1 MKRTLYPF
9 LLALVLLTS
18 LLTPALAAG
27 NGFRDVSESHWASEY
42 IQRAYEADWIHG
54 MGDGRYD
61 PSGNLSRAQFLT
73 MVTNAFFSGETDQV
87 SVPEGSPWYAAC
99 WSVAQENGLHT
110 GTAMKDLGDL
120 NGKISRYDMA
130 QVIVNTLSGQGISAS
145 AEEARSAQSEIK
157 DWDSVPAG
165 YRDAVSSA
173 YALGILSGR
182 SGKFDGQAL
191 MTRAEAAKV
200 LCGMDGT
207 ISGGG
212 QTEATPQKP
221 DQSTQK
227 PDNTT
232 QKPDNTTQK
241 PDSTTQKP
249 DNTTQK
255 PDNTTQKPSTTTST
269 PEELAA
275 EVVRLVNVERSKEG
289 LSPLGTFDSLT
300 KAAQI
305 RAPEVGIL
313 FSHDRPDGTSCFT
326 ALDQTGAKKGA
337 FTYGENIAAGN
348 ATAAE
353 TVEQWM
359 NSPGHRANILNPK
372 FTHIGVGYCYDA
384 NSTYRHNW
392 VQMFVGTNS
401 TPDGDSGQT
410 PGTNTQKPDNTTQ
423 KPSTTTST
431 PEELAA
437 EVVRLVN
444 VERSKQGLSPL
455 GTFDSLTKAAQI
467 RAPEVGVLFSHDRPD
482 GTSCF
487 TALDQTG
494 AKKGAY
500 TWGENIAAGN
510 AAAAETVEQWMNS
523 PGHRANILNSK
534 YTHIGVGYCYDA
546 NSTYRHN
553 WVQMFVGTNSVP
565 DGDSS
570 QTPGTN
576 TQKPDNTTQKP
587 DSTTQTPGG
596 APSVP
601 EETGGLQFSCPII
614 TLDPG
619 NSYMISVLDDTF
631 RLVSNGVTW
640 TNESPDLLRLNGD
653 GTRVTAIGSSGTGYL
668 TASRGGETARLT
680 VRIIPTADQVTLSCL
695 SLTMA
700 PNGYGTTELY
710 IFSTSKFYGQDC
722 SVSWSVDDPSVLTLE
737 EQVSS
742 QGNPSVRFQALKEGD
757 ARITCQVTMADGST
771 AEVYCFAHVR

>member
-9 LLALVLLTS
+9 LLALVLLAS
-18 LLTPALAAG
+18 LLSPALAAG

-73 MVTNAFFSGETDQV
+73 MVTNAFFSGETDRV

-110 GTAMKDLGDL
+110 GTAMQGLGDL

-165 YRDAVSSA
+165 YRDAVSGA

-191 MTRAEAAKV
+191 MPRAEAAKV
-200 LCGMDGT
+200 LCGMDGA
-207 ISGGG
+207 ISGG
-212 QTEATPQKP
+212 QTDTTPQEP
-221 DQSTQK
+221 DQSA
-227 PDNTT
+227 
-232 QKPDNTTQK
+232 QK

-249 DNTTQK
+249 DNTTQT
-255 PDNTTQKPSTTTST
+255 PDNTTQKPSTTAST

-300 KAAQI
+300 Q
-305 RAPEVGIL
+305 
-313 FSHDRPDGTSCFT
+313 
-326 ALDQTGAKKGA
+326 
-337 FTYGENIAAGN
+337 
-348 ATAAE
+348 
-353 TVEQWM
+353 
-359 NSPGHRANILNPK
+359 
-372 FTHIGVGYCYDA
+372 
-384 NSTYRHNW
+384 
-392 VQMFVGTNS
+392 
-401 TPDGDSGQT
+401 
-410 PGTNTQKPDNTTQ
+410 
-423 KPSTTTST
+423 
-431 PEELAA
+431 
-437 EVVRLVN
+437 
-444 VERSKQGLSPL
+444 
-455 GTFDSLTKAAQI
+455 AAQI

-510 AAAAETVEQWMNS
+510 ATAAETVEQWMNS
-523 PGHRANILNSK
+523 PGHRANILNPK

-546 NSTYRHN
+546 TSTYRHN
-553 WVQMFVGTNSVP
+553 WVQMFVGTNSTP
-565 DGDSS
+565 DGDSA
-570 QTPGTN
+570 QTPPSTPEKPN
-576 TQKPDNTTQKP
+576 TPP
-587 DSTTQTPGG
+587 QTPGG

-601 EETGGLQFSCPII
+601 GETGGLQFSCPII

-619 NSYMISVLDDTF
+619 NSYMISVLDDAF
-631 RLVSNGVTW
+631 RLVSDGVTW
-640 TNESPDLLRLNGD
+640 TNESPELLRLSGD
-653 GTRVTAIGSSGTGYL
+653 GSSVTAIGSSGTGYL
-668 TASRGGETARLT
+668 SVSRGGETARLT
-680 VRIIPTADQVTLSCL
+680 VRIIPTVNQVTLSCL
-695 SLTMA
+695 STTMS
-700 PNGYGTTELY
+700 PGGYGTAELY
-710 IFSTSKFYGQDC
+710 IFSTSRFYGQDC
-722 SVSWSVDDPSVLTLE
+722 SVAWSVDDPSVLTLDE
-737 EQVSS
+737 RVSS
-742 QGNPSVRFQALKEGD
+742 QGNPSVHFQAMKAGD
-757 ARITCQVTMADGST
+757 ARITCQVTMADGSS
-771 AEVYCFAHVR
+771 AEAYCFVHVR

>member
-9 LLALVLLTS
+9 LLALVLLAS
-18 LLTPALAAG
+18 LLSPALAAG

-110 GTAMKDLGDL
+110 GTAMQGLGDL

-165 YRDAVSSA
+165 YRDAVSGA

-200 LCGMDGT
+200 LCGMDGA
-207 ISGGG
+207 ISGG
-212 QTEATPQKP
+212 QTDTTPQEPDQSIQKP
-221 DQSTQK
+221 DG
-227 PDNTT
+227 TT

-241 PDSTTQKP
+241 PGTTA
-249 DNTTQK
+249 
-255 PDNTTQKPSTTTST
+255 ST

-300 KAAQI
+300 Q
-305 RAPEVGIL
+305 
-313 FSHDRPDGTSCFT
+313 
-326 ALDQTGAKKGA
+326 
-337 FTYGENIAAGN
+337 
-348 ATAAE
+348 
-353 TVEQWM
+353 
-359 NSPGHRANILNPK
+359 
-372 FTHIGVGYCYDA
+372 
-384 NSTYRHNW
+384 
-392 VQMFVGTNS
+392 
-401 TPDGDSGQT
+401 
-410 PGTNTQKPDNTTQ
+410 
-423 KPSTTTST
+423 
-431 PEELAA
+431 
-437 EVVRLVN
+437 
-444 VERSKQGLSPL
+444 
-455 GTFDSLTKAAQI
+455 AAQI

-510 AAAAETVEQWMNS
+510 ATAAETVAQWMNS
-523 PGHRANILNSK
+523 PGHRANILNPK

-546 NSTYRHN
+546 ASTYRHN
-553 WVQMFVGTNSVP
+553 WVQMFVGTNSTP
-565 DGDSS
+565 DGDSA
-570 QTPGTN
+570 QTPPSTPEKPN
-576 TQKPDNTTQKP
+576 TPP
-587 DSTTQTPGG
+587 QTPGG

-601 EETGGLQFSCPII
+601 GETGGLQFSCPII

-619 NSYMISVLDDTF
+619 NSYMISVLDDAF
-631 RLVSNGVTW
+631 RLVSDGVTW
-640 TNESPDLLRLNGD
+640 TNESPELLRLSGD
-653 GTRVTAIGSSGTGYL
+653 GSSVTAIGSSGTGYL
-668 TASRGGETARLT
+668 SVSRGGETARLT
-680 VRIIPTADQVTLSCL
+680 VRIIPTMNQVTLSCL
-695 SLTMA
+695 STTMS
-700 PNGYGTTELY
+700 PGGYGTAELY
-710 IFSTSKFYGQDC
+710 IFSTSRFYGQDC
-722 SVSWSVDDPSVLTLE
+722 SVAWSVDDPSVLTLDE
-737 EQVSS
+737 RVSS
-742 QGNPSVRFQALKEGD
+742 QGNPSVHFQAMKAGD
-757 ARITCQVTMADGST
+757 ARITCQVTMADGSS
-771 AEVYCFAHVR
+771 AEAYCFVHVR

>member
-9 LLALVLLTS
+9 LLALVLLAS
-18 LLTPALAAG
+18 LLSPALAAG

-87 SVPEGSPWYAAC
+87 SVPEGSPWYTAC

-110 GTAMKDLGDL
+110 GTAMQGLGDL

-165 YRDAVSSA
+165 YRDAVSGA

-200 LCGMDGT
+200 LCGMDGA
-207 ISGGG
+207 ISGG
-212 QTEATPQKP
+212 QTDTTPQEP
-221 DQSTQK
+221 DQSA
-227 PDNTT
+227 
-232 QKPDNTTQK
+232 QK

-249 DNTTQK
+249 DNTTQT
-255 PDNTTQKPSTTTST
+255 PDNTTQKPSTTAST

-300 KAAQI
+300 Q
-305 RAPEVGIL
+305 
-313 FSHDRPDGTSCFT
+313 
-326 ALDQTGAKKGA
+326 
-337 FTYGENIAAGN
+337 
-348 ATAAE
+348 
-353 TVEQWM
+353 
-359 NSPGHRANILNPK
+359 
-372 FTHIGVGYCYDA
+372 
-384 NSTYRHNW
+384 
-392 VQMFVGTNS
+392 
-401 TPDGDSGQT
+401 
-410 PGTNTQKPDNTTQ
+410 
-423 KPSTTTST
+423 
-431 PEELAA
+431 
-437 EVVRLVN
+437 
-444 VERSKQGLSPL
+444 
-455 GTFDSLTKAAQI
+455 AAQI

-510 AAAAETVEQWMNS
+510 ATAAETVEQWMNS
-523 PGHRANILNSK
+523 PGHRANILNPK

-546 NSTYRHN
+546 TSTYRHN
-553 WVQMFVGTNSVP
+553 WVQMFVGTNSTP
-565 DGDSS
+565 DGDSA
-570 QTPGTN
+570 QTPPSTPEKPN
-576 TQKPDNTTQKP
+576 TPP
-587 DSTTQTPGG
+587 QTPGG

-601 EETGGLQFSCPII
+601 GETGGLQFSCPII

-619 NSYMISVLDDTF
+619 NSYMISVLDDAF
-631 RLVSNGVTW
+631 RLVSDGVTW
-640 TNESPDLLRLNGD
+640 TNESPELLRLSGD
-653 GTRVTAIGSSGTGYL
+653 GSSVTAIGSSGTGYL
-668 TASRGGETARLT
+668 SVSRGGETARLT
-680 VRIIPTADQVTLSCL
+680 VRIIPTVNQVTLSCL
-695 SLTMA
+695 STTMS
-700 PNGYGTTELY
+700 PGGYGTAELY
-710 IFSTSKFYGQDC
+710 IFSTSRFYGQDC
-722 SVSWSVDDPSVLTLE
+722 SVAWSVDDPSVLTLDE
-737 EQVSS
+737 RVSS
-742 QGNPSVRFQALKEGD
+742 QGNPSVHFQAMKAGD
-757 ARITCQVTMADGST
+757 ARITCQVTMADGSS
-771 AEVYCFAHVR
+771 AEAYCFVHVR

>member
-9 LLALVLLTS
+9 LLALVLLAS
-18 LLTPALAAG
+18 LLSPALAAG

-110 GTAMKDLGDL
+110 GTAMQGLGDL

-165 YRDAVSSA
+165 YRDAVSGA

-200 LCGMDGT
+200 LCGMDGA
-207 ISGGG
+207 ISGG
-212 QTEATPQKP
+212 QTDTTPQEP

-227 PDNTT
+227 PDSTA
-232 QKPDNTTQK
+232 QKPDNTTQ
-241 PDSTTQKP
+241 T
-249 DNTTQK
+249 

-300 KAAQI
+300 Q
-305 RAPEVGIL
+305 
-313 FSHDRPDGTSCFT
+313 
-326 ALDQTGAKKGA
+326 
-337 FTYGENIAAGN
+337 
-348 ATAAE
+348 
-353 TVEQWM
+353 
-359 NSPGHRANILNPK
+359 
-372 FTHIGVGYCYDA
+372 
-384 NSTYRHNW
+384 
-392 VQMFVGTNS
+392 
-401 TPDGDSGQT
+401 
-410 PGTNTQKPDNTTQ
+410 
-423 KPSTTTST
+423 
-431 PEELAA
+431 
-437 EVVRLVN
+437 
-444 VERSKQGLSPL
+444 
-455 GTFDSLTKAAQI
+455 AAQI

-510 AAAAETVEQWMNS
+510 ATAAETVAQWMNS
-523 PGHRANILNSK
+523 PGHRANILNPK

-546 NSTYRHN
+546 TSTYRHN
-553 WVQMFVGTNSVP
+553 WVQMFVGTNSTP
-565 DGDSS
+565 DGDSA
-570 QTPGTN
+570 QTPPSTPEKPN
-576 TQKPDNTTQKP
+576 TPP
-587 DSTTQTPGG
+587 QTPGG

-601 EETGGLQFSCPII
+601 GETGGLQFSCPII

-619 NSYMISVLDDTF
+619 NSYMISVLDDAF
-631 RLVSNGVTW
+631 RLVSDGVTW
-640 TNESPDLLRLNGD
+640 TNESPELLRLSGD
-653 GTRVTAIGSSGTGYL
+653 GSSVTAIGSSGTGYL
-668 TASRGGETARLT
+668 SVSRGGETARLT
-680 VRIIPTADQVTLSCL
+680 VRIIPTVNQVTLSCL
-695 SLTMA
+695 STTMS
-700 PNGYGTTELY
+700 PGGYGTAELY
-710 IFSTSKFYGQDC
+710 IFSTSRFYGQDC
-722 SVSWSVDDPSVLTLE
+722 SVAWSVDDPSVLTLDE
-737 EQVSS
+737 RVSG
-742 QGNPSVRFQALKEGD
+742 QGNPSVHFQAMKAGD
-757 ARITCQVTMADGST
+757 ARITCQVTMADGSS
-771 AEVYCFAHVR
+771 AEAYCFVHVR

>member
-9 LLALVLLTS
+9 LLALVLLAS
-18 LLTPALAAG
+18 LLSPALAAG

-54 MGDGRYD
+54 IGDGRYD

-110 GTAMKDLGDL
+110 GTAMQGLGDL

-165 YRDAVSSA
+165 YRDAVSGA

-200 LCGMDGT
+200 LCGMDGA
-207 ISGGG
+207 ISGG
-212 QTEATPQKP
+212 QTDTTPQEP
-221 DQSTQK
+221 DQSA
-227 PDNTT
+227 
-232 QKPDNTTQK
+232 QK

-249 DNTTQK
+249 DNTTQT

-300 KAAQI
+300 Q
-305 RAPEVGIL
+305 
-313 FSHDRPDGTSCFT
+313 
-326 ALDQTGAKKGA
+326 
-337 FTYGENIAAGN
+337 
-348 ATAAE
+348 
-353 TVEQWM
+353 
-359 NSPGHRANILNPK
+359 
-372 FTHIGVGYCYDA
+372 
-384 NSTYRHNW
+384 
-392 VQMFVGTNS
+392 
-401 TPDGDSGQT
+401 
-410 PGTNTQKPDNTTQ
+410 
-423 KPSTTTST
+423 
-431 PEELAA
+431 
-437 EVVRLVN
+437 
-444 VERSKQGLSPL
+444 
-455 GTFDSLTKAAQI
+455 AAQI

-510 AAAAETVEQWMNS
+510 ATAAETVEQWMNS
-523 PGHRANILNSK
+523 PGHRANILNPK

-546 NSTYRHN
+546 TSTYRHN
-553 WVQMFVGTNSVP
+553 WVQMFVGTNSTP
-565 DGDSS
+565 DGDSA
-570 QTPGTN
+570 QTPPSTPEKPN
-576 TQKPDNTTQKP
+576 TPP
-587 DSTTQTPGG
+587 QTPGG

-601 EETGGLQFSCPII
+601 GETGGLQFSCPII

-619 NSYMISVLDDTF
+619 NSYMISVLDDAF
-631 RLVSNGVTW
+631 RLVSDGVTW
-640 TNESPDLLRLNGD
+640 TNESPELLRLSGD
-653 GTRVTAIGSSGTGYL
+653 GSSVTAIGSSGTGYL
-668 TASRGGETARLT
+668 SVSRGGETARLT
-680 VRIIPTADQVTLSCL
+680 VRIIPTVNQVTLSCL
-695 SLTMA
+695 STTMS
-700 PNGYGTTELY
+700 PGGYGTAELY
-710 IFSTSKFYGQDC
+710 IFSTSRFYGQDC
-722 SVSWSVDDPSVLTLE
+722 SVAWSVDDPSVLTLDE
-737 EQVSS
+737 RVSS
-742 QGNPSVRFQALKEGD
+742 QGNPSVHFQAMKAGD
-757 ARITCQVTMADGST
+757 ARITCQVTMADGSS
-771 AEVYCFAHVR
+771 AEAYCFVHVR

>member
-9 LLALVLLTS
+9 LLALVLLAS
-18 LLTPALAAG
+18 LLSPALAAG

-110 GTAMKDLGDL
+110 GTAMQGLGDL

-165 YRDAVSSA
+165 YRDAVSGA

-200 LCGMDGT
+200 LCGMDGA
-207 ISGGG
+207 ISGG
-212 QTEATPQKP
+212 QTDTTPQEP
-221 DQSTQK
+221 DQS
-227 PDNTT
+227 
-232 QKPDNTTQK
+232 TQK

-249 DNTTQK
+249 DDTTQT
-255 PDNTTQKPSTTTST
+255 PDNTTQKPSTTAST

-300 KAAQI
+300 Q
-305 RAPEVGIL
+305 
-313 FSHDRPDGTSCFT
+313 
-326 ALDQTGAKKGA
+326 
-337 FTYGENIAAGN
+337 
-348 ATAAE
+348 
-353 TVEQWM
+353 
-359 NSPGHRANILNPK
+359 
-372 FTHIGVGYCYDA
+372 
-384 NSTYRHNW
+384 
-392 VQMFVGTNS
+392 
-401 TPDGDSGQT
+401 
-410 PGTNTQKPDNTTQ
+410 
-423 KPSTTTST
+423 
-431 PEELAA
+431 
-437 EVVRLVN
+437 
-444 VERSKQGLSPL
+444 
-455 GTFDSLTKAAQI
+455 AAQI

-510 AAAAETVEQWMNS
+510 ATAAETVEQWMNS
-523 PGHRANILNSK
+523 PGHRANILNPK
-534 YTHIGVGYCYDA
+534 YTHIGVGYCYGPTPPRTA
-546 NSTYRHN
+546 ILPRRRLRRRRSPIHPLKPPAAHPLSQEKPAACNS
-553 WVQMFVGTNSVP
+553 P
-565 DGDSS
+565 
-570 QTPGTN
+570 
-576 TQKPDNTTQKP
+576 
-587 DSTTQTPGG
+587 
-596 APSVP
+596 APS
-601 EETGGLQFSCPII
+601 
-614 TLDPG
+614 
-619 NSYMISVLDDTF
+619 
-631 RLVSNGVTW
+631 
-640 TNESPDLLRLNGD
+640 SPL
-653 GTRVTAIGSSGTGYL
+653 TRATAT
-668 TASRGGETARLT
+668 
-680 VRIIPTADQVTLSCL
+680 
-695 SLTMA
+695 
-700 PNGYGTTELY
+700 
-710 IFSTSKFYGQDC
+710 
-722 SVSWSVDDPSVLTLE
+722 
-737 EQVSS
+737 
-742 QGNPSVRFQALKEGD
+742 
-757 ARITCQVTMADGST
+757 
-771 AEVYCFAHVR
+771 

>member
-9 LLALVLLTS
+9 LLALVLLAS
-18 LLTPALAAG
+18 LLSPALAAG

-110 GTAMKDLGDL
+110 GTAMQGLGDL

-165 YRDAVSSA
+165 YRDAVSGA

-200 LCGMDGT
+200 LCGMDGA
-207 ISGGG
+207 ISGG
-212 QTEATPQKP
+212 QTDTTPQEP
-221 DQSTQK
+221 DQS
-227 PDNTT
+227 
-232 QKPDNTTQK
+232 TQK

-249 DNTTQK
+249 DDTTQT
-255 PDNTTQKPSTTTST
+255 PDNTTQKPSTTAST

-300 KAAQI
+300 Q
-305 RAPEVGIL
+305 
-313 FSHDRPDGTSCFT
+313 
-326 ALDQTGAKKGA
+326 
-337 FTYGENIAAGN
+337 
-348 ATAAE
+348 
-353 TVEQWM
+353 
-359 NSPGHRANILNPK
+359 
-372 FTHIGVGYCYDA
+372 
-384 NSTYRHNW
+384 
-392 VQMFVGTNS
+392 
-401 TPDGDSGQT
+401 
-410 PGTNTQKPDNTTQ
+410 
-423 KPSTTTST
+423 
-431 PEELAA
+431 
-437 EVVRLVN
+437 
-444 VERSKQGLSPL
+444 
-455 GTFDSLTKAAQI
+455 AAQI

-510 AAAAETVEQWMNS
+510 ATAAETVEQWMNS
-523 PGHRANILNSK
+523 PGHRANILNPK

-546 NSTYRHN
+546 TSTYRHN
-553 WVQMFVGTNSVP
+553 WVQMFVGTNSTP
-565 DGDSS
+565 DGDSA
-570 QTPGTN
+570 QTPPSTPEKPN
-576 TQKPDNTTQKP
+576 TPP
-587 DSTTQTPGG
+587 QTPGG

-601 EETGGLQFSCPII
+601 GETGGLQFSCPII

-619 NSYMISVLDDTF
+619 NSYMISVLDDAF
-631 RLVSNGVTW
+631 RLVSDGVTW
-640 TNESPDLLRLNGD
+640 TNESPELLRLSGD
-653 GTRVTAIGSSGTGYL
+653 GSSVTAIGSSGTGYL
-668 TASRGGETARLT
+668 SVSRGGETARLT
-680 VRIIPTADQVTLSCL
+680 VRIIPTVNQVTLSCL
-695 SLTMA
+695 STTMS
-700 PNGYGTTELY
+700 PGGYGTAELY
-710 IFSTSKFYGQDC
+710 IFSTSRFYGQDC
-722 SVSWSVDDPSVLTLE
+722 SVAWSVDDPSVLTLDE
-737 EQVSS
+737 RVSG
-742 QGNPSVRFQALKEGD
+742 QGNPSVHFQAMKAGD
-757 ARITCQVTMADGST
+757 ARITCQVTMADGSS
-771 AEVYCFAHVR
+771 AEAYCFVHVR

>member
-9 LLALVLLTS
+9 LLALVLLAS
-18 LLTPALAAG
+18 LLSPALAAG

-73 MVTNAFFSGETDQV
+73 MVTNAFFCGETDRV

-110 GTAMKDLGDL
+110 GTAMQGLGDL

-165 YRDAVSSA
+165 YRDAVSGA

-200 LCGMDGT
+200 LCGMDGA
-207 ISGGG
+207 ISGG
-212 QTEATPQKP
+212 QTDTTPQEP
-221 DQSTQK
+221 DQSA
-227 PDNTT
+227 
-232 QKPDNTTQK
+232 QK

-249 DNTTQK
+249 DNTTQT
-255 PDNTTQKPSTTTST
+255 PDNTTQKPSTTAST

-300 KAAQI
+300 Q
-305 RAPEVGIL
+305 
-313 FSHDRPDGTSCFT
+313 
-326 ALDQTGAKKGA
+326 
-337 FTYGENIAAGN
+337 
-348 ATAAE
+348 
-353 TVEQWM
+353 
-359 NSPGHRANILNPK
+359 
-372 FTHIGVGYCYDA
+372 
-384 NSTYRHNW
+384 
-392 VQMFVGTNS
+392 
-401 TPDGDSGQT
+401 
-410 PGTNTQKPDNTTQ
+410 
-423 KPSTTTST
+423 
-431 PEELAA
+431 
-437 EVVRLVN
+437 
-444 VERSKQGLSPL
+444 
-455 GTFDSLTKAAQI
+455 AAQI

-510 AAAAETVEQWMNS
+510 ATAAETVEQWMNS
-523 PGHRANILNSK
+523 PGHRANILNPK

-546 NSTYRHN
+546 TSTYRHN
-553 WVQMFVGTNSVP
+553 WVQMFVGTNSTP
-565 DGDSS
+565 DGDSA
-570 QTPGTN
+570 QTPPSTPEKPN
-576 TQKPDNTTQKP
+576 TPP
-587 DSTTQTPGG
+587 QTPGG

-601 EETGGLQFSCPII
+601 GETGGLQFSCPII

-619 NSYMISVLDDTF
+619 NSYMISVLDDAF
-631 RLVSNGVTW
+631 RLVSDGVTW
-640 TNESPDLLRLNGD
+640 TNESPELLRLSGD
-653 GTRVTAIGSSGTGYL
+653 GSSVTAIGSSGTGYL
-668 TASRGGETARLT
+668 SVSRGGETARLT
-680 VRIIPTADQVTLSCL
+680 VRIIPTVNQVTLSCL
-695 SLTMA
+695 STTMS
-700 PNGYGTTELY
+700 PGGYGTAELY
-710 IFSTSKFYGQDC
+710 IFSTSRFYGQDC
-722 SVSWSVDDPSVLTLE
+722 SVAWSVDDPSVLTLDE
-737 EQVSS
+737 RVSS
-742 QGNPSVRFQALKEGD
+742 QGNPSVHFQAMKAGD
-757 ARITCQVTMADGST
+757 ARITCQVTMADGSS
-771 AEVYCFAHVR
+771 AEAYCFVHVR

>member
-9 LLALVLLTS
+9 LLALVLLAS
-18 LLTPALAAG
+18 LLSPALAAG

-110 GTAMKDLGDL
+110 GTTMQGLGDL

-165 YRDAVSSA
+165 YRDAVSGA

-200 LCGMDGT
+200 LCGMDGA
-207 ISGGG
+207 ISGG
-212 QTEATPQKP
+212 QTDTTPQEPDQSIQKP
-221 DQSTQK
+221 DG
-227 PDNTT
+227 
-232 QKPDNTTQK
+232 
-241 PDSTTQKP
+241 TTQKP

-255 PDNTTQKPSTTTST
+255 PDNTTQKPGTTAST

-289 LSPLGTFDSLT
+289 LSPLGTLDSLT
-300 KAAQI
+300 Q
-305 RAPEVGIL
+305 
-313 FSHDRPDGTSCFT
+313 
-326 ALDQTGAKKGA
+326 
-337 FTYGENIAAGN
+337 
-348 ATAAE
+348 
-353 TVEQWM
+353 
-359 NSPGHRANILNPK
+359 
-372 FTHIGVGYCYDA
+372 
-384 NSTYRHNW
+384 
-392 VQMFVGTNS
+392 
-401 TPDGDSGQT
+401 
-410 PGTNTQKPDNTTQ
+410 
-423 KPSTTTST
+423 
-431 PEELAA
+431 
-437 EVVRLVN
+437 
-444 VERSKQGLSPL
+444 
-455 GTFDSLTKAAQI
+455 AAQI

-510 AAAAETVEQWMNS
+510 ATAAETVAQWMNS
-523 PGHRANILNSK
+523 PGHRANILNPK

-546 NSTYRHN
+546 TSTYRHN
-553 WVQMFVGTNSVP
+553 WVQMFVGTNSTP
-565 DGDSS
+565 DGDSA
-570 QTPGTN
+570 QTPPSTPEKPN
-576 TQKPDNTTQKP
+576 TPP
-587 DSTTQTPGG
+587 QTPGG

-601 EETGGLQFSCPII
+601 GETGGLQFSCPII

-619 NSYMISVLDDTF
+619 NSYMISVLDDAF
-631 RLVSNGVTW
+631 RLVSDGVTW
-640 TNESPDLLRLNGD
+640 TNESPELLRLSGD
-653 GTRVTAIGSSGTGYL
+653 GSSVTAIGSSGTGYL
-668 TASRGGETARLT
+668 SVSRGGETARLT
-680 VRIIPTADQVTLSCL
+680 VRIIPTVNQVTLSCL
-695 SLTMA
+695 STTMS
-700 PNGYGTTELY
+700 PGGYGTAELY
-710 IFSTSKFYGQDC
+710 IFSTSRFYGQDC
-722 SVSWSVDDPSVLTLE
+722 SVAWSVDDPSVLTLDE
-737 EQVSS
+737 RVSS
-742 QGNPSVRFQALKEGD
+742 QGNPSVHFQAMKAGD
-757 ARITCQVTMADGST
+757 ARITCQVTMADGSS
-771 AEVYCFAHVR
+771 AEAYCFVHVR

>member
-9 LLALVLLTS
+9 LLALVLLAS
-18 LLTPALAAG
+18 LLSPALAAG

-110 GTAMKDLGDL
+110 GTAMQGLGDL

-165 YRDAVSSA
+165 YRDAVSGA

-200 LCGMDGT
+200 LCGMDGA
-207 ISGGG
+207 ISGG
-212 QTEATPQKP
+212 QTDTTPQEP
-221 DQSTQK
+221 DQS
-227 PDNTT
+227 
-232 QKPDNTTQK
+232 TQK

-249 DNTTQK
+249 DDTTQT
-255 PDNTTQKPSTTTST
+255 PDNTTQKPSTTAST

-300 KAAQI
+300 Q
-305 RAPEVGIL
+305 
-313 FSHDRPDGTSCFT
+313 
-326 ALDQTGAKKGA
+326 
-337 FTYGENIAAGN
+337 
-348 ATAAE
+348 
-353 TVEQWM
+353 
-359 NSPGHRANILNPK
+359 
-372 FTHIGVGYCYDA
+372 
-384 NSTYRHNW
+384 
-392 VQMFVGTNS
+392 
-401 TPDGDSGQT
+401 
-410 PGTNTQKPDNTTQ
+410 
-423 KPSTTTST
+423 
-431 PEELAA
+431 
-437 EVVRLVN
+437 
-444 VERSKQGLSPL
+444 
-455 GTFDSLTKAAQI
+455 AAQI

-510 AAAAETVEQWMNS
+510 ATAAETVAQWMNS
-523 PGHRANILNSK
+523 PGHRANILNPK

-546 NSTYRHN
+546 TSTYRHN
-553 WVQMFVGTNSVP
+553 WVQMFVGTNSTP
-565 DGDSS
+565 DGDSA
-570 QTPGTN
+570 QTPPSTPEKPN
-576 TQKPDNTTQKP
+576 TPP
-587 DSTTQTPGG
+587 QTPGG

-601 EETGGLQFSCPII
+601 GETGGLQFSCPII

-619 NSYMISVLDDTF
+619 NSYMISVLDDAF
-631 RLVSNGVTW
+631 RLVSDGVTW
-640 TNESPDLLRLNGD
+640 TNESPELLRLSGD
-653 GTRVTAIGSSGTGYL
+653 GSSVTAIGSSGTGYL
-668 TASRGGETARLT
+668 SVSRGGETARLT
-680 VRIIPTADQVTLSCL
+680 VRIIPTVNQVTLSCL
-695 SLTMA
+695 STTMS
-700 PNGYGTTELY
+700 PGGYGTAELY
-710 IFSTSKFYGQDC
+710 IFSTSRFYGQDC
-722 SVSWSVDDPSVLTLE
+722 SVAWSVDDPSVLTLDE
-737 EQVSS
+737 RVSG
-742 QGNPSVRFQALKEGD
+742 QGNPSVHFQAMKAGD
-757 ARITCQVTMADGST
+757 ARITCQVTMADGSS
-771 AEVYCFAHVR
+771 AEAYCFVHVR

>member
-9 LLALVLLTS
+9 LLALVLLAS
-18 LLTPALAAG
+18 LLSPALAAG

-73 MVTNAFFSGETDQV
+73 MVTNAFFSGETDRV

-110 GTAMKDLGDL
+110 GTAMQGLGDL

-165 YRDAVSSA
+165 YRDAVSGA

-200 LCGMDGT
+200 LCGMDGA
-207 ISGGG
+207 ISGG
-212 QTEATPQKP
+212 QTDTTPQEPDQSIQKP
-221 DQSTQK
+221 DGTTQK

-241 PDSTTQKP
+241 PSTTASTPEELAAEVVRLVNVERSKEGLSPLGTFDSLTQAAQIRAPEVGVLFSHDRPDGTSCFTALDQTGAKKGAYTWGENIAAGNATAAETVEQWMNSPGHRANILNPKYTHIGVGYCYDATSTYRHNWVQMFVGTNSTPDGDSSQTPGTGTPPAATPPKPDSTAQKP

-300 KAAQI
+300 Q
-305 RAPEVGIL
+305 
-313 FSHDRPDGTSCFT
+313 
-326 ALDQTGAKKGA
+326 
-337 FTYGENIAAGN
+337 
-348 ATAAE
+348 
-353 TVEQWM
+353 
-359 NSPGHRANILNPK
+359 
-372 FTHIGVGYCYDA
+372 
-384 NSTYRHNW
+384 
-392 VQMFVGTNS
+392 
-401 TPDGDSGQT
+401 
-410 PGTNTQKPDNTTQ
+410 
-423 KPSTTTST
+423 
-431 PEELAA
+431 
-437 EVVRLVN
+437 
-444 VERSKQGLSPL
+444 
-455 GTFDSLTKAAQI
+455 AAQI

-510 AAAAETVEQWMNS
+510 ATAAETVEQWMNS
-523 PGHRANILNSK
+523 PGHRANILNPK

-546 NSTYRHN
+546 TSTYRHN
-553 WVQMFVGTNSVP
+553 WVQMFVGTNSTP
-565 DGDSS
+565 DGDSA
-570 QTPGTN
+570 QTPPSTPEKPN
-576 TQKPDNTTQKP
+576 TPP
-587 DSTTQTPGG
+587 QTPGG

-601 EETGGLQFSCPII
+601 GETGGLQFSCPII

-619 NSYMISVLDDTF
+619 NSYMISVLDDAF
-631 RLVSNGVTW
+631 RLVSDGVTW
-640 TNESPDLLRLNGD
+640 TNESPELLRLSGD
-653 GTRVTAIGSSGTGYL
+653 GSSVTAIGSSGTGYL
-668 TASRGGETARLT
+668 SVSRGGETARLT
-680 VRIIPTADQVTLSCL
+680 VRIIPTVNQVTLSCL
-695 SLTMA
+695 STTMS
-700 PNGYGTTELY
+700 PGGYGTAELY
-710 IFSTSKFYGQDC
+710 IFSTSRFYGQDC
-722 SVSWSVDDPSVLTLE
+722 SVAWSVDDPSVLTLDE
-737 EQVSS
+737 RVSG
-742 QGNPSVRFQALKEGD
+742 QGNPSVHFQAMKAGD
-757 ARITCQVTMADGST
+757 ARITCQVTMADGSS
-771 AEVYCFAHVR
+771 AEAYCFVHVR

>member
-9 LLALVLLTS
+9 LLALVLLAS
-18 LLTPALAAG
+18 LLSPALAAG

-73 MVTNAFFSGETDQV
+73 MVTNAFFSGETDRV

-110 GTAMKDLGDL
+110 GTAMQGLGDL

-165 YRDAVSSA
+165 YRDAVSGA

-200 LCGMDGT
+200 LCGMDGA
-207 ISGGG
+207 ISGG
-212 QTEATPQKP
+212 QTDTTPQEP

-232 QKPDNTTQK
+232 QT
-241 PDSTTQKP
+241 
-249 DNTTQK
+249 
-255 PDNTTQKPSTTTST
+255 PDNTTQKPSTTAST

-300 KAAQI
+300 Q
-305 RAPEVGIL
+305 
-313 FSHDRPDGTSCFT
+313 
-326 ALDQTGAKKGA
+326 
-337 FTYGENIAAGN
+337 
-348 ATAAE
+348 
-353 TVEQWM
+353 
-359 NSPGHRANILNPK
+359 
-372 FTHIGVGYCYDA
+372 
-384 NSTYRHNW
+384 
-392 VQMFVGTNS
+392 
-401 TPDGDSGQT
+401 
-410 PGTNTQKPDNTTQ
+410 
-423 KPSTTTST
+423 
-431 PEELAA
+431 
-437 EVVRLVN
+437 
-444 VERSKQGLSPL
+444 
-455 GTFDSLTKAAQI
+455 AAQI

-510 AAAAETVEQWMNS
+510 ATAAETVEQWMNS
-523 PGHRANILNSK
+523 PGHRANILNPK

-546 NSTYRHN
+546 TSTYRHN
-553 WVQMFVGTNSVP
+553 WVQMFVGTNSTP
-565 DGDSS
+565 DGDSA
-570 QTPGTN
+570 QTPPSTPEKPN
-576 TQKPDNTTQKP
+576 TPP
-587 DSTTQTPGG
+587 QTPGG

-601 EETGGLQFSCPII
+601 GETGGLQFSCPII

-619 NSYMISVLDDTF
+619 NSYMISVLDDAF
-631 RLVSNGVTW
+631 RLVSDGVTW
-640 TNESPDLLRLNGD
+640 TNESPELLRLSGD
-653 GTRVTAIGSSGTGYL
+653 GSSVTAIGSSGTGYL
-668 TASRGGETARLT
+668 SVSRGGETARLT
-680 VRIIPTADQVTLSCL
+680 VRIIPTVNQVTLSCL
-695 SLTMA
+695 STTMS
-700 PNGYGTTELY
+700 PGGYGTAELY
-710 IFSTSKFYGQDC
+710 IFSTSRFYGQDC
-722 SVSWSVDDPSVLTLE
+722 SVAWSVDDPSVLTLDE
-737 EQVSS
+737 RVSS
-742 QGNPSVRFQALKEGD
+742 QGNPSVHFQAMKAGD
-757 ARITCQVTMADGST
+757 ARITCQVTMADGSS
-771 AEVYCFAHVR
+771 AEAYCFVHVR

>member
-9 LLALVLLTS
+9 LLALVLLAS
-18 LLTPALAAG
+18 LLSPALAAG

-110 GTAMKDLGDL
+110 GTAMQGLGDL

-165 YRDAVSSA
+165 YRDAVSGA

-200 LCGMDGT
+200 LCGMDGA
-207 ISGGG
+207 ISGG
-212 QTEATPQKP
+212 QTDTTPQEPDQSIQKP
-221 DQSTQK
+221 DG
-227 PDNTT
+227 TT

-241 PDSTTQKP
+241 PGTTA
-249 DNTTQK
+249 
-255 PDNTTQKPSTTTST
+255 ST

-300 KAAQI
+300 Q
-305 RAPEVGIL
+305 
-313 FSHDRPDGTSCFT
+313 
-326 ALDQTGAKKGA
+326 
-337 FTYGENIAAGN
+337 
-348 ATAAE
+348 
-353 TVEQWM
+353 
-359 NSPGHRANILNPK
+359 
-372 FTHIGVGYCYDA
+372 
-384 NSTYRHNW
+384 
-392 VQMFVGTNS
+392 
-401 TPDGDSGQT
+401 
-410 PGTNTQKPDNTTQ
+410 
-423 KPSTTTST
+423 
-431 PEELAA
+431 
-437 EVVRLVN
+437 
-444 VERSKQGLSPL
+444 
-455 GTFDSLTKAAQI
+455 AAQI

-510 AAAAETVEQWMNS
+510 ATAAETVAQWMNS
-523 PGHRANILNSK
+523 PGHRANILNPK

-546 NSTYRHN
+546 TSTYRHN
-553 WVQMFVGTNSVP
+553 WVQMFVGTNATP
-565 DGDSS
+565 DGDSA
-570 QTPGTN
+570 QTPPSTPEKPN
-576 TQKPDNTTQKP
+576 TPP
-587 DSTTQTPGG
+587 QTPGG

-601 EETGGLQFSCPII
+601 GETGGLQFSCPII

-619 NSYMISVLDDTF
+619 NSYMISVLDDAF
-631 RLVSNGVTW
+631 RLVSDGVTW
-640 TNESPDLLRLNGD
+640 TNESPELLRLSGD
-653 GTRVTAIGSSGTGYL
+653 GSSVTAIGSSGTGYL
-668 TASRGGETARLT
+668 SVSRGGETARLT
-680 VRIIPTADQVTLSCL
+680 VRIIPTVNQVTLSCL
-695 SLTMA
+695 STTMS
-700 PNGYGTTELY
+700 PGGYGTAELY
-710 IFSTSKFYGQDC
+710 IFSTSRFYGQDC
-722 SVSWSVDDPSVLTLE
+722 SVAWSVDDPSVLTLDE
-737 EQVSS
+737 RVSS
-742 QGNPSVRFQALKEGD
+742 QGNPSVHFQAMKAGD
-757 ARITCQVTMADGST
+757 ARITCQVTMADGSS
-771 AEVYCFAHVR
+771 AEAYCFVHVR

>member
-9 LLALVLLTS
+9 LLALVLLAS
-18 LLTPALAAG
+18 LLSPALAAG

-54 MGDGRYD
+54 IGDGRYD

-110 GTAMKDLGDL
+110 GTAMQGLGDL

-165 YRDAVSSA
+165 YRDAVSGA

-200 LCGMDGT
+200 LCGMDGA
-207 ISGGG
+207 ISGG
-212 QTEATPQKP
+212 QTDTTPQEP
-221 DQSTQK
+221 DQSA
-227 PDNTT
+227 
-232 QKPDNTTQK
+232 QK

-249 DNTTQK
+249 DNTTQT
-255 PDNTTQKPSTTTST
+255 PDNTTQKPSTTAST

-300 KAAQI
+300 Q
-305 RAPEVGIL
+305 
-313 FSHDRPDGTSCFT
+313 
-326 ALDQTGAKKGA
+326 
-337 FTYGENIAAGN
+337 
-348 ATAAE
+348 
-353 TVEQWM
+353 
-359 NSPGHRANILNPK
+359 
-372 FTHIGVGYCYDA
+372 
-384 NSTYRHNW
+384 
-392 VQMFVGTNS
+392 
-401 TPDGDSGQT
+401 
-410 PGTNTQKPDNTTQ
+410 
-423 KPSTTTST
+423 
-431 PEELAA
+431 
-437 EVVRLVN
+437 
-444 VERSKQGLSPL
+444 
-455 GTFDSLTKAAQI
+455 AAQI

-510 AAAAETVEQWMNS
+510 ATAAETVEQWMNS
-523 PGHRANILNSK
+523 PGHRANILNPK

-546 NSTYRHN
+546 TSTYRHN
-553 WVQMFVGTNSVP
+553 WVQMFVGTNSTP
-565 DGDSS
+565 DGDSA
-570 QTPGTN
+570 QTPPSTPEKPN
-576 TQKPDNTTQKP
+576 TPP
-587 DSTTQTPGG
+587 QTPGG

-601 EETGGLQFSCPII
+601 GETGGLQFSCPII

-619 NSYMISVLDDTF
+619 NSYMISVLDDAF
-631 RLVSNGVTW
+631 RLVSDGVTW
-640 TNESPDLLRLNGD
+640 TNESPELLRLSGD
-653 GTRVTAIGSSGTGYL
+653 GSSVTAIGSSGTGYL
-668 TASRGGETARLT
+668 SVSRGGETARLT
-680 VRIIPTADQVTLSCL
+680 VRIIPTVNQVTLSCL
-695 SLTMA
+695 STTMS
-700 PNGYGTTELY
+700 PGGYGTAELY
-710 IFSTSKFYGQDC
+710 IFSTSRFYGQDC
-722 SVSWSVDDPSVLTLE
+722 SVAWSVDDPSVLTLDE
-737 EQVSS
+737 RVSS
-742 QGNPSVRFQALKEGD
+742 QGNPSVHFQAMKAGD
-757 ARITCQVTMADGST
+757 ARITCQVTMADGSS
-771 AEVYCFAHVR
+771 AEAYCFVHVR

>member
-9 LLALVLLTS
+9 LLALVLLAS
-18 LLTPALAAG
+18 LLSPALAAG

-110 GTAMKDLGDL
+110 GTAMQGLGDL

-165 YRDAVSSA
+165 YRDAVSGA

-200 LCGMDGT
+200 LCGMDGA
-207 ISGGG
+207 ISGG
-212 QTEATPQKP
+212 QTDTTPQEP
-221 DQSTQK
+221 DQS
-227 PDNTT
+227 
-232 QKPDNTTQK
+232 TQK

-249 DNTTQK
+249 DDTTQT
-255 PDNTTQKPSTTTST
+255 PDNTTQKPSTTAST

-300 KAAQI
+300 Q
-305 RAPEVGIL
+305 
-313 FSHDRPDGTSCFT
+313 
-326 ALDQTGAKKGA
+326 
-337 FTYGENIAAGN
+337 
-348 ATAAE
+348 
-353 TVEQWM
+353 
-359 NSPGHRANILNPK
+359 
-372 FTHIGVGYCYDA
+372 
-384 NSTYRHNW
+384 
-392 VQMFVGTNS
+392 
-401 TPDGDSGQT
+401 
-410 PGTNTQKPDNTTQ
+410 
-423 KPSTTTST
+423 
-431 PEELAA
+431 
-437 EVVRLVN
+437 
-444 VERSKQGLSPL
+444 
-455 GTFDSLTKAAQI
+455 AAQI

-510 AAAAETVEQWMNS
+510 ATAAETVEQWMNS
-523 PGHRANILNSK
+523 PGHRANILNPK

-546 NSTYRHN
+546 TSTYRHN
-553 WVQMFVGTNSVP
+553 WVQMFVGTNSTP
-565 DGDSS
+565 DGDSA
-570 QTPGTN
+570 QTPPSTPEKPN
-576 TQKPDNTTQKP
+576 TPP
-587 DSTTQTPGG
+587 QTPGG

-601 EETGGLQFSCPII
+601 GETGVLQFSCPII

-619 NSYMISVLDDTF
+619 NSYMISVLDDAF
-631 RLVSNGVTW
+631 RLVSDGVTW
-640 TNESPDLLRLNGD
+640 TNESPELLRLSGD
-653 GTRVTAIGSSGTGYL
+653 GSSVTAIGSSGTGYL
-668 TASRGGETARLT
+668 SVSRGGETARLT
-680 VRIIPTADQVTLSCL
+680 VRIIPTVNQVTLSCL
-695 SLTMA
+695 STTMS
-700 PNGYGTTELY
+700 PGGYGTAELY
-710 IFSTSKFYGQDC
+710 IFSTSRFYGQDC
-722 SVSWSVDDPSVLTLE
+722 SVAWSVDDPSVLTLDE
-737 EQVSS
+737 RVSS
-742 QGNPSVRFQALKEGD
+742 QGNPSVHFQAMKAGD
-757 ARITCQVTMADGST
+757 ARITCQVTMADGSS
-771 AEVYCFAHVR
+771 AEAYCFVHVR